1 MVVRALAV
9 WLVLLA
15 AAIANGSFRVAV
27 LIPRFGEKAGHVV
40 STNMLC
46 VEIMLLSWLTIRW
59 IAPPTPARA
68 ALIGGSWVALTLL
81 FEFGFGHYLAH
92 KPWSEL
98 LADYDVLHGRIW
110 ILVLIAT
117 AVSPWLTGRTRGL
130 WSSA

>member
-1 MVVRALAV
+1 MVVRALLV
-9 WLVLLA
+9 WLVLLV
-15 AAIANGSFRVAV
+15 AAIANGAFRVFV
-27 LIPRFGEKAGHVV
+27 LIPRSGERTGHVV
-40 STNMLC
+40 STLMLC

-68 ALIGGSWVALTLL
+68 VLIGASWVVLTLL
-81 FEFGFGHYLAH
+81 FEFGFGHYVAH

-117 AVSPWLTGRTRGL
+117 AVSPWLTGRARGL
-130 WSSA
+130 WSGS